1 MAVYSRGCNNPKLK
15 QYIHAM
21 EYYLAIKRTE
31 VFDTRNNLNKCPL
44 LSFVTR
50 RRLSQEPFGLGIQDT
65 GEQSGARWE
74 YI

>member
-1 MAVYSRGCNNPKLK
+1 MAVYRRCCNNPKLK

-31 VFDTRNNLNKCPL
+31 VFDTRNNLDKCPL
-44 LSFVTR
+44 LSFVT

-65 GEQSGARWE
+65 GERCGARWE